1 MPCPSPV
8 GDLRSPKWRATRY
21 ARPFSLRRR
30 TWVEANLFI
39 RSFLPGGNTYRTFRA
54 PFVKR
59 VAGRTLTAHSNVL
72 RIYVARFPAFP
83 LPLPGLATAVTTF
96 PSPFKLTTHS
106 PLPTFLSGHP
116 GLPRGIPPLRW
127 SLSTSPFCK
136 ETDFSTPSLTPGV
149 VGGGGGG
156 GWVVVGCPGV
166 SPRRWSANYLLT
178 PYVAHLREGEYLL
191 GAAHV
196 VVYRLVHAVLVRP
209 RDEARASLRSISA
222 CQYAHAFS
230 AIRDTCAPRS
240 LVKEWYS
247 WYHPRE
253 YREFRLPDECLKDRR
268 RCRLR

>member
-83 LPLPGLATAVTTF
+83 LPFSPGLSTAVTTF

-149 VGGGGGG
+149 AGGGGGG
-156 GWVVVGCPGV
+156 GGLGGGWLSGGFASEMERQLLINPVRGPPSWVNTYSGCRARGRV
-166 SPRRWSANYLLT
+166 SPGST
-178 PYVAHLREGEYLL
+178 PYWFALVTRPARHCVRSARVNTRTRSPRLETRARRAIAGHHRQGMPPSRIPVVPVLR
-191 GAAHV
+191 
-196 VVYRLVHAVLVRP
+196 RM
-209 RDEARASLRSISA
+209 S
-222 CQYAHAFS
+222 
-230 AIRDTCAPRS
+230 
-240 LVKEWYS
+240 
-247 WYHPRE
+247 
-253 YREFRLPDECLKDRR
+253 
-268 RCRLR
+268 